1 MNICIVLSTR
11 PEIIKLSPVIQKL
24 KENKDNYY
32 LINTGQHTLKKMSKV
47 FFNLLNNNFTEN
59 NISDKY

>member
-24 KENKDNYY
+24 KENKQEKVINGT
-32 LINTGQHTLKKMSKV
+32 LINASES
-47 FFNLLNNNFTEN
+47 N
-59 NISDKY
+59 